1 MISCKACGYDNPL
14 GRVHCMQC
22 GAKVDLSMVVT
33 ADQATGAWGEV
44 IVKGGETTVSASV
57 GQIIKKAISLAILAV
72 LLVAG
77 ALMWQQTPIRDIST
91 DAAHALAMK
100 GRFDTLSQA
109 QQDGKAMAIG
119 FTEEEINSY
128 LNDARS
134 PKQVKF
140 APDKGGV
147 EFPPRLTKY
156 QIEVGNGRF
165 TVIGVAEMRVAG
177 FSKEITL
184 RADGSFADG
193 GDGKKVKWTRAFIG
207 RLPLHALPAGDLM
220 AGIFANSCFKL
231 PDYDAE
237 WAVLKDARTITLT
250 PGKAVVSVGPA
261 TR

>member
-1 MISCKACGYDNPL
+1 MIICKACGYDNPL

-33 ADQATGAWGEV
+33 ADQATGARGEV
-44 IVKGGETTVSASV
+44 VVKGGGTTVSASI
-57 GQIIKKAISLAILAV
+57 GQIIKRIISLAILAV
-72 LLVAG
+72 LLVSV
-77 ALMWQQTPIRDIST
+77 ALMWQSTTVRDIST
-91 DAAHALAMK
+91 DSAHALAMK
-100 GRFDTLSQA
+100 GKFDTLSQA
-109 QQDGKAMAIG
+109 QQDGKTLTVG
-119 FTEEEINSY
+119 FSEEEINSY

-156 QIEVGNGRF
+156 QIEAGNGRF
-165 TVIGVAEMRVAG
+165 TAIGVAEMRVAG
-177 FSKEITL
+177 LSKEIIL
-184 RADGSFADG
+184 RADGSFADA
-193 GDGKKVKWTRAFIG
+193 GDGKKVKWIRAFIG
-207 RLPLHALPAGDLM
+207 RLPLHALPAGDVM
-220 AGIFANSCFKL
+220 AGIFANACFKL

-250 PGKAVVSVGPA
+250 PGKVVVSVGPA